1 MRRLIRSLA
10 LFLSVSLAWFAG
22 GAQAQDARSGSV
34 SSAAASAAVPAAE
47 NNRKLLRPAL
57 WKVADKDTT
66 IYLFG
71 TIHAL
76 PDGMEWLGG
85 PVEAALRESA
95 QLVTEIPET
104 DPAEMQSAV
113 ISNAILPAGE
123 NLRMKLPEAERVQFE
138 QALASFG
145 LPVEAFDRF
154 EPWYA
159 AVALTALPLARE
171 GYSAEHGVEEKIST
185 IAKQMGR
192 PRMGLETAAF
202 QFSMFDSLPAD
213 VQIRYLGEVIKG
225 LPTLDE
231 ELQKIIDEW
240 GAGNADKLAEL
251 INADE
256 DDPRMVTALLT
267 NRNRMWAD
275 WIRTRMKRPGT
286 VFMAVGAGHLAGKD
300 SVQDLL
306 KKRGLKAVRVQ

>member
-1 MRRLIRSLA
+1 MRRLLRSLA
-10 LFLSVSLAWFAG
+10 LFLSVTLAWVSG
-22 GAQAQDARSGSV
+22 GAQAQEVQST
-34 SSAAASAAVPAAE
+34 AASAAAVPAAQTA
-47 NNRKLLRPAL
+47 RKALRPAL

-76 PDGMEWLGG
+76 PEGVEWLGG
-85 PVEAALRESA
+85 PLEAALKESG

-104 DPAEMQSAV
+104 DPAEMQAAV
-113 ISNAILPAGE
+113 LSNAVLPAGE
-123 NLRMKLPEAERVQFE
+123 NLRTKLPEGTRVKFE

-145 LPVEAFDRF
+145 LPAEAFDRF

-171 GYSAEHGVEEKIST
+171 GYSAQHGVEEKIST
-185 IAKQMGR
+185 LAKQLGR

-202 QFSMFDSLPAD
+202 QFAMFDSLPAD
-213 VQIRYLGEVIKG
+213 VQINYLTEVIDG
-225 LPTLDE
+225 LPKLDE
-231 ELQKIIDEW
+231 ELQKIINEW
-240 GAGNADKLAEL
+240 GTGNADKLAEL

-256 DDPRMVTALLT
+256 DDPRMVAALLT
-267 NRNRMWAD
+267 NRNKMWAE
-275 WIRTRMKRPGT
+275 WVRARMKRPGT

-300 SVQDLL
+300 SVQALL